1 MAVHPQT
8 VCAQGI
14 RGRWLGIRLFLSL
27 GGAGGSSQSNVRT
40 PGGPAPQRA
49 LVPTLLCCSGGSKT
63 LPSRPCPQLRP
74 QCAEQTRVTKTSP
87 RSACINSFQRLITVQ
102 WVYILNGHLS
112 SGLSRGRTGFTIGRG
127 KWREIT
133 GKFWEQRLKS
143 GVRTNLDQEDG
154 NGKGKSRVFH
164 SLYLDRPAP
173 LGVIKEASP
182 YATASTL
189 LGTHTTLVSS
199 WVFAQFLLPLSS
211 QYFLSFLH
219 RLECHNHLRGLCSLG
234 SYLLPGRCW
243 VTVTDLIAGIDR
255 RARRPL
261 HLFPNPPFR
270 PPRSIPVY

>member
-1 MAVHPQT
+1 M
-8 VCAQGI
+8 
-14 RGRWLGIRLFLSL
+14 
-27 GGAGGSSQSNVRT
+27 
-40 PGGPAPQRA
+40 
-49 LVPTLLCCSGGSKT
+49 
-63 LPSRPCPQLRP
+63 
-74 QCAEQTRVTKTSP
+74 
-87 RSACINSFQRLITVQ
+87 Q

-143 GVRTNLDQEDG
+143 GVRTNPDQEDG

-199 WVFAQFLLPLSS
+199 WVFAHFLLPLSS
-211 QYFLSFLH
+211 RYFLSFLH
-219 RLECHNHLRGLCSLG
+219 WLECHNRLRGLCSLG

-243 VTVTDLIAGIDR
+243 VTVTDFIPGIDR